1 MLNEDKIADEAKHFI
16 EYARHAR
23 EDNLDN
29 VIKDFVNL
37 IREQR
42 IKVLQ
47 EILQLLNRKDI
58 DEAIFEKRQG
68 QKTSELSEGKA
79 I

>member
-1 MLNEDKIADEAKHFI
+1 MLKEDRLADRAKHFI
-16 EYARHAR
+16 EYARHSR
-23 EDNLDN
+23 EDELDK
-29 VIKDFVNL
+29 VRKVFVNL
-37 IREQR
+37 LREQR